1 MIYFVFF
8 PRSLQESGQ
17 FINQFPNENS
27 LVCKDLLAAVC
38 QNATQH
44 ENGKEDDLLRRGPE
58 WLPVT
63 FNLNF
68 ELPLFLHHYLKRKER
83 YMYGCVVLA
92 YIADVK
98 QGRRGSEYV
107 FGPKLFPIY
116 ACNLLRL
123 STTRGL

>member
-1 MIYFVFF
+1 MRMTDILLELKGKTFLIMSLPVTKVVLIGFENKFDWFF
-8 PRSLQESGQ
+8 LRSLQESGQ

-38 QNATQH
+38 QSATLR

-68 ELPLFLHHYLKRKER
+68 ELPLFLHHYLKRKSR
-83 YMYGCVVLA
+83 YA
-92 YIADVK
+92 
-98 QGRRGSEYV
+98 
-107 FGPKLFPIY
+107 
-116 ACNLLRL
+116 
-123 STTRGL
+123 